1 MPARSLFAMAR
12 TKLMKNIYRFDDL
25 SDLPYDWLRPALL
38 KIEYPDHLRTIEKN
52 SPHIALESGE
62 IWREFIRRDIPG
74 YSTEADS
81 IEPANPASWWKL
93 YAKLKR
99 EAERNLIRS
108 KEELAAKAR
117 GVQAEREAQL
127 VKVNQGINDPQRRK
141 RGPASA
147 AGRMLARVG
156 QRRGQMGL
164 LEMRRPVQR
173 LAPPGRVFRAPR
185 GLIEEYKR
193 PVMPRDALEP
203 VASARSS
210 TVPAPKVTTVTGAAT
225 RKDDLAAREA
235 RLKAIREGRPVPAL
249 PKPAEPAS
257 TATKTTTPQTALAK
271 ALLNEQR
278 TKRPVSAVSSAPK
291 VPTKSMPVP
300 TRSTPV
306 STKSTPL
313 PVKST
318 PAPVAGMRKQEP
330 NVAVPRPPTKTT
342 PVPATGVKRKPEVN
356 LFMPSKRRA

>member
-25 SDLPYDWLRPALL
+25 SDLPYDWLQKLPQ
-38 KIEYPDHLRTIEKN
+38 
-52 SPHIALESGE
+52 IAQQSGE

-74 YSTEADS
+74 YSTKADE
-81 IEPANPASWWKL
+81 IEPANPTSWWKL

-147 AGRMLARVG
+147 AGRMVARIG
-156 QRRGQMGL
+156 QRRGQIGP
-164 LEMRRPVQR
+164 LEMRRSIQP
-173 LAPPGRVFRAPR
+173 LAPPGRVFKAPR

-193 PVMPRDALEP
+193 PVMPRDAPEP
-203 VASARSS
+203 AAGTRPS
-210 TVPAPKVTTVTGAAT
+210 TVLAPKAPTNTGATA

-257 TATKTTTPQTALAK
+257 TVTKTATPQTALAK

-278 TKRPVSAVSSAPK
+278 TKRPAGAASSAPR

-300 TRSTPV
+300 TKSTPITMRSTPIPMRSTPV
-306 STKSTPL
+306 PIKSTPL
-313 PVKST
+313 PTAGVRKHE
-318 PAPVAGMRKQEP
+318 PDVAPPK
-330 NVAVPRPPTKTT
+330 PPIKAT
-342 PVPATGVKRKPEVN
+342 PVPTAGVKRKPEVN